1 MHILLFFLP
10 FLVLA
15 STYLDPGFRD
25 AFFFGEMGFFEIS
38 QFFIL
43 LFLGLIFLKNYR
55 QVKKIRSIIFSCVFF
70 IGAMEEI
77 SWGQSF
83 FHFSTL
89 PIFSKFNLQSETN
102 LHNLIPQG
110 FFNGVIFQLIYI
122 FLILIP
128 LIYYLKKES
137 KRPGYLPSISVIL
150 HFLFSSSLQIYSY
163 PPFKGL
169 EKIEGFIFLILF
181 LLCLWVLLKSNE
193 EKKISLFI
201 WLLCGLNSLIFL
213 KFNHLIG
220 LKVYEIREFFIDTA
234 ILQLVLEKRKSQL
247 QSALYIFAQ
256 R

>member
-1 MHILLFFLP
+1 
-10 FLVLA
+10 
-15 STYLDPGFRD
+15 
-25 AFFFGEMGFFEIS
+25 
-38 QFFIL
+38 
-43 LFLGLIFLKNYR
+43 
-55 QVKKIRSIIFSCVFF
+55 
-70 IGAMEEI
+70 
-77 SWGQSF
+77 
-83 FHFSTL
+83 
-89 PIFSKFNLQSETN
+89 
-102 LHNLIPQG
+102 
-110 FFNGVIFQLIYI
+110 
-122 FLILIP
+122 
-128 LIYYLKKES
+128 
-137 KRPGYLPSISVIL
+137 
-150 HFLFSSSLQIYSY
+150 LFSSSLQIYSY